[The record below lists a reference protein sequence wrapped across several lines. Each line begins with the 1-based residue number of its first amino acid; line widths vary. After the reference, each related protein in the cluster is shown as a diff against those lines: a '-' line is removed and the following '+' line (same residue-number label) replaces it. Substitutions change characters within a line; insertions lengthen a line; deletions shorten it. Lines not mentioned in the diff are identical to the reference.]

1 MPLAMHALDAF
12 DKATANEEIA
22 AYACI
27 ERMYDAPMTPDRP
40 RRRPLLLAG
49 LRGFEAAARH
59 LSFTLAASELSL
71 TQSSISRQ
79 IAALEAQLGRPLFER
94 RTRALELTVIG
105 ERLYASV
112 RQALLAID
120 RTVDEIR
127 GDGGSPRVTV
137 TTFAS
142 FASLWLVPRLA
153 EFQREHPGI
162 DIRIDASDRMSD
174 LETDEVDV
182 AVRWLRPGAP
192 VPTDALLLQT
202 EETTPAVAPRLL
214 ASLRVKLREPRDL
227 GKLPILAMDETLPSA
242 PYSSWGRWCEFAGVA
257 PFDGAARLYFTYV
270 DQSVQAAVRGQGVA
284 LVRTP
289 FLDDLIASGDLVTP
303 FPQLR
308 MATGYRYFL
317 IVNRKR
323 AGVAH
328 VAAFRNWVVAE
339 FARGPHRLT

>member
-1 MPLAMHALDAF
+1 MS
-12 DKATANEEIA
+12 
-22 AYACI
+22 
-27 ERMYDAPMTPDRP
+27 DRP

-49 LRGFEAAARH
+49 LRGFESAARH
-59 LSFTLAASELSL
+59 LSFTLAAAELNL
-71 TQSSISRQ
+71 TQSSVSRQ
-79 IAALEAQLGRPLFER
+79 IAALEAQLGRTLFER
-94 RTRALELTVIG
+94 RTRALELTAAG
-105 ERLYASV
+105 ERLYAAA

-127 GDGGSPRVTV
+127 GDVASPRVTV
-137 TTFAS
+137 TTYAS

-153 EFQREHPGI
+153 EFQRKHPGI
-162 DIRIDASDRMSD
+162 DLRIDASDRMVD
-174 LETDEVDV
+174 LETDDVDV

-192 VPTDALLLQT
+192 VPTDATLLQA
-202 EETTPAVAPRLL
+202 EESTPAVAPRLL
-214 ASLRVKLREPRDL
+214 AALKLKLREPRDL
-227 GKLPILAMDETLPSA
+227 DRLPILAMDETVPSA
-242 PYSSWGRWCEFAGVA
+242 PYSSWARWCEYAGIA
-257 PFDGAARLYFTYV
+257 PLDGAARLYFTYV

-289 FLDDLIASGDLVTP
+289 FLDDLVASGDLVTP

-308 MATGYRYFL
+308 MPTGYRYFL

-328 VAAFRNWVVAE
+328 VAAFRDWVVAE